1 MAWYGNPYAN
11 AKLAAI
17 YMVSNAKRSHR
28 NDTDIYRFDEL
39 CHDLCGFVS
48 ISTEL

>member
-1 MAWYGNPYAN
+1 MTWYGNPYTN

-28 NDTDIYRFDEL
+28 NETEINRFNEL
-39 CHDLCGFVS
+39 CHDLSGFVS